1 MTGQKHTIAVIGGT
15 GALGFGLALRWAK
28 AGHPIIIGSRA
39 QDSADRGAE
48 RLAALAPEATVSGL
62 ENGAAASAA
71 EIIVLTVPY
80 SNQLPMLEAIKPGCQ
95 GKIMVD
101 VTVPLQPPKVRT
113 VHLPEHGSAGKG
125 AQTFLG
131 DGVRV
136 VSAFQNVAADHLTD
150 LEHAIDCDILVCGN
164 DPDAREIV
172 VGLAED
178 ASMRAWHAGRIE
190 NSVVSEALT
199 SALIFMNKRYKIAGA
214 GIRITGA
221 PGSAENGDH

>member
-1 MTGQKHTIAVIGGT
+1 MTDKKYSIAVIGGT
-15 GALGFGLALRWAK
+15 GALGFGLGARWAK
-28 AGHPIIIGSRA
+28 AGHGIIIGSRA

-62 ENGAAASAA
+62 ENGAAAAAA
-71 EIIVLTVPY
+71 EIVVLTVPF
-80 SNQLPMLEAIKPGCQ
+80 SNQAPMLEAIKPGCQ

-125 AQTFLG
+125 AQIFLG

-150 LEHAIDCDILVCGN
+150 LEHDIDCDILVCGN

-199 SALIFMNKRYKIAGA
+199 SALIFMNNRYKIAGA

-221 PGSAENGDH
+221 PGSVETGEH

>member
-1 MTGQKHTIAVIGGT
+1 MTENKYTIAVIGGT

-28 AGHPIIIGSRA
+28 AGHAIVIGSRA
-39 QDSADRGAE
+39 QESADRGAE
-48 RLAALAPEATVSGL
+48 RLAAMAPEATVSGL
-62 ENGAAASAA
+62 VNGEAAAAA
-71 EIIVLTVPY
+71 EIVVLTVPF
-80 SNQLPMLEAIKPGCQ
+80 SNQAPMLEAIKPGCQ

-125 AQTFLG
+125 AQVFLG

-150 LEHAIDCDILVCGN
+150 LEHEIDCDILVCGN
-164 DPDAREIV
+164 DPDAREVV

-199 SALIFMNKRYKIAGA
+199 SALIFMNNRYKIAGA
-214 GIRITGA
+214 GIRIAGQ
-221 PGSAENGDH
+221 PGSAEKEDH